1 MEQIIAAIIGGFLAA
16 GTGWLLEGRKEQL
29 RLQKSKKLLTT
40 SICDDLNHSLSLYD
54 KVQEEWDKTKI
65 IWFSTLNELKES
77 RQTYINNK
85 DWIVIFEEEKIRKRI
100 FQYYLRSAEVI
111 SLLEFR
117 QKRKYELEN
126 KYNDLVRDIKFKDPS
141 LSDEDVRKNALSYMA
156 SESAEYDNL
165 LVIIPETVTKLG
177 RFKAEAESLHAMLS
191 S

>member
-16 GTGWLLEGRKEQL
+16 GTGWLLESRKEQL

-111 SLLEFR
+111 SLLEFQ

-165 LVIIPETVTKLG
+165 LIIIPETVTKLG
-177 RFKAEAESLHAMLS
+177 RFKVEAESLHAKLS